1 MMGSDQQF
9 CTECGAPLEPGAK
22 FCEQCGT
29 KIEIAQGCYSTA
41 HLVDARE
48 ELAGIIPFLFTGS
61 FLSPRYHTLVLTG
74 RNFIFIP
81 FDLDKDI
88 ELADS
93 RDSLTDE
100 DTFDEV
106 GDSRSFFIRKNWSSG
121 PWMRYADKHPAQL
134 LEEHPDAVVVP
145 YDSITGMEILNDT
158 GYSTDDAI
166 TIRTKDATLEWTA
179 EFAQGPRLF
188 SILEP
193 VLHEKISMDS
203 VGDEETG

>member
-1 MMGSDQQF
+1 MMGSHQQF
-9 CTECGAPLEPGAK
+9 CTECGAPWEPGAK
-22 FCEQCGT
+22 FCEQCG
-29 KIEIAQGCYSTA
+29 KKAEIPQGYYSSSPP
-41 HLVDARE
+41 VDVQE
-48 ELAGIIPFLFTGS
+48 KLLGIIPFVFFGS
-61 FLSPRYHTLVLTG
+61 SLSPRYHTLVLTG